1 MNLKESMVSRIADLA
16 YAVRFLRL
24 LVTPWEKT
32 EAFKTGVVD
41 KNGKK
46 LKKPDTPEAKSA
58 YTLFHKLVFNVKRLL
73 NKAPGGKSKLASY
86 AAALFL
92 IREHTNMSEDKIKE
106 ILDKALDEPFSG
118 ELEESAWFIKENRLM
133 KGKYMLINDIA
144 LAETADVIARA
155 RSKVLV
161 DEHIDPIGTF
171 SGINIYEVVHIPTG
185 KNIFITNQDI
195 QR

>member
-1 MNLKESMVSRIADLA
+1 M
-16 YAVRFLRL
+16 
-24 LVTPWEKT
+24 
-32 EAFKTGVVD
+32 
-41 KNGKK
+41 
-46 LKKPDTPEAKSA
+46 
-58 YTLFHKLVFNVKRLL
+58 
-73 NKAPGGKSKLASY
+73 ASY

-92 IREHTNMSEDKIKE
+92 IKEHTNMSEEKIKE
-106 ILDKALDEPFSG
+106 ILDEVLDEPFNG
-118 ELEESAWFIKENRLM
+118 ELEESTWFIKENRLM

-144 LAETADVIARA
+144 LAETADVMARA

>member
-1 MNLKESMVSRIADLA
+1 MNLKESMLSRVADLT

-32 EAFKTGVVD
+32 EAFKNGVVD

-58 YTLFHKLVFNVKRLL
+58 YTLFHKLVFNIKRLL

-92 IREHTNMSEDKIKE
+92 IREHTGMSEDKIKE
-106 ILDKALDEPFSG
+106 ILDEALDDALSG
-118 ELEESAWFIKENRLM
+118 ELDESAWFVKENQLM

-144 LAETADVIARA
+144 LSETAEVMARA
-155 RSKVLV
+155 RSRVLV
-161 DEHIDPIGTF
+161 NDHIDPIGTF
-171 SGINIYEVVHIPTG
+171 SGINIYEVEHIPTG

>member
-1 MNLKESMVSRIADLA
+1 MTIKEGMLSRVADLA

-32 EAFKTGVVD
+32 EAFKNGVVD
-41 KNGKK
+41 KNGKR
-46 LKKPDTPEAKSA
+46 LKKPDTPEAKSS
-58 YTLFHKLVFNVKRLL
+58 YTLFHKLVFNIKRLL
-73 NKAPGGKSKLASY
+73 NKAPGGKSKVASY

-92 IREHTNMSEDKIKE
+92 IKEHTGMSEDKIKE
-106 ILDKALDEPFSG
+106 ILDKALDEPLSG
-118 ELEESAWFIKENRLM
+118 KLEESAWFIQENRLM

-161 DEHIDPIGTF
+161 DGHIDPIGTF
-171 SGINIYEVVHIPTG
+171 SGINIYEVEHIPTG

>member
-46 LKKPDTPEAKSA
+46 IKKPDTPEAKSA
-58 YTLFHKLVFNVKRLL
+58 YTLFHKLVFNIKRLL

-92 IREHTNMSEDKIKE
+92 IKEHTNMSEDKIKE

>member
-1 MNLKESMVSRIADLA
+1 MVSRIADLA

-46 LKKPDTPEAKSA
+46 IKKPDTPEAKSA
-58 YTLFHKLVFNVKRLL
+58 YTLFHKLVFNIKRLL

-92 IREHTNMSEDKIKE
+92 IKEHTNMSEDKIKE